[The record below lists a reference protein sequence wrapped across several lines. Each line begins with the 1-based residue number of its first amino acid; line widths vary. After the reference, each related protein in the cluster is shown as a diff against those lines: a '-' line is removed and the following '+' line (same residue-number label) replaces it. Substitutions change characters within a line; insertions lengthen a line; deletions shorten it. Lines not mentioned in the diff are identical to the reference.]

1 MIPPADQLIQ
11 LLAWKDLLVG
21 NRSPRQL
28 VVASLGTPL
37 LEDSQPE
44 NY

>member
-1 MIPPADQLIQ
+1 MIPSTDQLIQ
-11 LLAWKDLLVG
+11 LLAWKDLLAG
-21 NRSPRQL
+21 NGSPRQL
-28 VVASLGTPL
+28 VIAFIRTPL